1 MKSRATIVPL
11 SCHYRA
17 IIMTSGR
24 KPKFGGYVRQ
34 KWEAREIGLREMA
47 KKIGVSPTYSL
58 WRRRSQI

>member
-1 MKSRATIVPL
+1 
-11 SCHYRA
+11 
-17 IIMTSGR
+17 MTSGR